1 MGAASSRS
9 LPFVFFDRASR
20 RGWFSQRKNRS
31 KMQERAALA
40 FFSQTDT
47 DCHSEA
53 GFANTMWEKGLE
65 LT

>member
-1 MGAASSRS
+1 MGAASSHS
-9 LPFVFFDRASR
+9 LPFVFLIEQAA
-20 RGWFSQRKNRS
+20 GFSTNNRS
-31 KMQERAALA
+31 RMQEKSAMT
-40 FFSQTDT
+40 FFSQDDT